1 MSAFNPSYNG
11 ENLNEEVDTLSMKL
25 MIQSMLR
32 GCDIKARSLPMDAE
46 FVQQCLYDAI
56 SLGPILHFLT
66 SRLRQPKFSSA
77 RIRPT
82 ALTIYIEDVYG
93 DRLDVMEHF
102 CQRLIDKAEQKTVIL
117 DAFAKHL
124 RKINDHFGNMQGN
137 GILIGTIK
145 EVDFSVYAQAIP
157 SLTEAV
163 NYFNDILSL
172 YKEEMAGEDTNF
184 ISIMAQHH
192 STTKSQIFQQLSD
205 QVFGYYPSGY
215 GFKLVLGVDS
225 TPPSISM
232 LHSSPQETSTDMDIV
247 DSANLDAHLRRDD
260 EKDLERGTV
269 SPNSIPASSPTQ
281 TIQGLAPSNSKDK
294 DIEKTVQ
301 TTTDSLD
308 HLYVDFEPN
317 DPRNPLNFS
326 KRKKWR
332 ITVGGC
338 IFTIIASLSAG
349 SYNMGFPSMTRDL
362 NCTDFQATIGLAVYP
377 LGFGL
382 IPLVTASF
390 SEEFGRMPLYLA
402 SMLGFCACLV
412 GIGGSHN
419 IQSIIGARLVL
430 GAFGSTGAT
439 MVGGTIADIWR
450 DSERGLPMAL
460 FSAAAI
466 AGTGLGPVMDIVVHI

>member
-1 MSAFNPSYNG
+1 MSH
-11 ENLNEEVDTLSMKL
+11 
-25 MIQSMLR
+25 
-32 GCDIKARSLPMDAE
+32 SLPQTLE
-46 FVQQCLYDAI
+46 
-56 SLGPILHFLT
+56 
-66 SRLRQPKFSSA
+66 SSA
-77 RIRPT
+77 
-82 ALTIYIEDVYG
+82 
-93 DRLDVMEHF
+93 
-102 CQRLIDKAEQKTVIL
+102 
-117 DAFAKHL
+117 
-124 RKINDHFGNMQGN
+124 
-137 GILIGTIK
+137 
-145 EVDFSVYAQAIP
+145 
-157 SLTEAV
+157 
-163 NYFNDILSL
+163 
-172 YKEEMAGEDTNF
+172 
-184 ISIMAQHH
+184 
-192 STTKSQIFQQLSD
+192 
-205 QVFGYYPSGY
+205 
-215 GFKLVLGVDS
+215 
-225 TPPSISM
+225 
-232 LHSSPQETSTDMDIV
+232 DMDIT
-247 DSANLDAHLRRDD
+247 DPANLDERLRHDN
-260 EKDLERGTV
+260 EKDLERGLV
-269 SPNSIPASSPTQ
+269 SPRSIQTSSPTQ
-281 TIQGLAPSNSKDK
+281 TVQGLAPSNSKDK
-294 DIEKTVQ
+294 DIEKTVE

-308 HLYVDFEPN
+308 HLYVEFEPN

-402 SMLGFCACLV
+402 SMIGFCACLA